1 MFGMTSLPYVKDYA
15 KEIDNRLPFSHM
27 GDLTKSEKYIEA
39 EKVLKANPNITHA
52 VGYSMGGSVALE
64 LQKYIRNYKLGPIQL
79 QWLIFQMQY
88 LQSTKPTKKDIE
100 I

>member
-1 MFGMTSLPYVKDYA
+1 MQKKLIIVCHLAIWAMQQKLKT
-15 KEIDNRLPFSHM
+15 
-27 GDLTKSEKYIEA
+27 YIEA

-64 LQKYIRNYKLGPIQL
+64 LQKRYPQL
-79 QWLIFQMQY
+79 QTRTYSAPVVDFQMQY
-88 LQSTKPTKKDIE
+88 LKSMKPIKKDID